1 MNPHRVST
9 IVLVAG
15 ESSGDQLGA
24 ALIDAIRAQQPDTQF
39 AGIGGPLMKAAGMDC
54 WWDSAEL
61 AIMGIAEIVKH
72 IPRLL
77 KLRKQLINKVVELQP
92 DVFIG
97 IDAPDF
103 NLGVEKRLKARSIS
117 VIHYVSPT
125 VWAWRPGRV
134 KTIAASTERVL
145 CLFPFE
151 PACYP
156 PDSVKTDYTG
166 HPLADSIPID
176 NDADSARETLNL
188 SSDGP
193 YMALLPGSRLG
204 EVEKL
209 LPDMLEAAFLLQ
221 KRYPQSCFMIPAVSQ
236 QIRDAI
242 ETRIRQFSG
251 LNALVFDSNAKTIM
265 AAADV
270 VVLASGTATLE
281 VMLVNRPMVVCYRLA
296 GTTYRMFKWLKLLI
310 TPYISLPNILANEEL
325 VPELLQDNV
334 NAEKIAFE
342 VQNWLQQPQR
352 RDELKARFIG
362 IHEQLRTDA
371 AATAAIAVLNHI
383 ALNKASL
390 HG

>member
-1 MNPHRVST
+1 MNSPRVST
-9 IVLVAG
+9 IVMVAG

-24 ALIDAIRAQQPDTQF
+24 ALIEAIRAQQPDMQF

-61 AIMGIAEIVKH
+61 AVMGIAEIIRH

-77 KLRKQLINKVVELQP
+77 KLRKQLINKVVSLKP

-151 PACYP
+151 PDCYP
-156 PDSVKTDYTG
+156 ADSVKTDYTG

-176 NDADSARETLNL
+176 NDAESARETLGL
-188 SSDGP
+188 SGNGP
-193 YMALLPGSRLG
+193 YLALLPGSRMG

-209 LPDMLEAAFLLQ
+209 LPDMLGAALLLQ
-221 KRYPQSCFMIPAVSQ
+221 KQHPESCFMIPAVSQ
-236 QIRDAI
+236 QIHEFIASR
-242 ETRIRQFSG
+242 TRQFPE
-251 LNALVFDSNAKTIM
+251 LNAHIFDSSAKTIM

-270 VVLASGTATLE
+270 VILASGTATLE
-281 VMLVNRPMVVCYRLA
+281 VMLVNRPMVVCYRFSV
-296 GTTYRMFKWLKLLI
+296 TTYRMFKWLKLLI
-310 TPYISLPNILANEEL
+310 TPYISLPNILANEAL

-334 NAEKIAFE
+334 NAEKIADE

-352 RDELKARFIG
+352 CNELKTRFIE

-383 ALNKASL
+383 ALNQATL

>member
-1 MNPHRVST
+1 M
-9 IVLVAG
+9 VAG
-15 ESSGDQLGA
+15 EASGDQLGA
-24 ALIDAIRAQQPDTQF
+24 ALIEAIRVQKPEMQF
-39 AGIGGPLMKAAGMDC
+39 AGIGGPLMKAAGMNC

-61 AIMGIAEIVKH
+61 AIMGITEVIKH

-77 KLRKQLINKVVELQP
+77 KLRKQLIDRVVKLQP
-92 DVFIG
+92 EVFIG

-103 NLGVEKRLKARSIS
+103 NLGVEKRLKAQSIA

-134 KTIAASTERVL
+134 KNIAASTERVL

-151 PACYP
+151 PDCYP
-156 PDSVKTDYTG
+156 ADSVKTDYTG

-176 NDADSARETLNL
+176 NDAQSARESL
-188 SSDGP
+188 SLDGDGP
-193 YMALLPGSRLG
+193 FLALLPGSRMG
-204 EVEKL
+204 EVDKL
-209 LPDMLEAAFLLQ
+209 LPDMLQAAELLQ
-221 KRYPQSCFMIPAVSQ
+221 KQFPQSCFIIPAASQ
-236 QIRDAI
+236 PIRDFI
-242 ETRIRQFSG
+242 ESRIRQMPE
-251 LNALVFDSNAKTIM
+251 LNARIFDSNAKTIM

-281 VMLVNRPMVVCYRLA
+281 VMLINRPMVVCYRFS

-310 TPYISLPNILANEEL
+310 TPYIALPNILAGEEL

-334 NAEKIAFE
+334 SPENIARQ
-342 VQNWLQQPQR
+342 VQNWLQEPQR
-352 RDELKARFIG
+352 CAQLKSRFIE

-383 ALNKASL
+383 ALNQDRL

>member
-1 MNPHRVST
+1 M
-9 IVLVAG
+9 VAG
-15 ESSGDQLGA
+15 EASGDQLGA
-24 ALIDAIRAQQPDTQF
+24 ALIEAIRVQKPEMQF
-39 AGIGGPLMKAAGMDC
+39 AGIGGPLMKAAGMNC

-61 AIMGIAEIVKH
+61 AIMGITEVIKH

-77 KLRKQLINKVVELQP
+77 KLRKQLIDRVVKLQP
-92 DVFIG
+92 EVFIG

-103 NLGVEKRLKARSIS
+103 NLGVEKRLKAQSIA

-134 KTIAASTERVL
+134 KNIAASTERVL

-151 PACYP
+151 PDCYP
-156 PDSVKTDYTG
+156 ADSVKTDYTG

-176 NDADSARETLNL
+176 NDAQSARESL
-188 SSDGP
+188 SLDGGGP
-193 YMALLPGSRLG
+193 FLALLPGSRMG
-204 EVEKL
+204 EVDKL
-209 LPDMLEAAFLLQ
+209 LPDMLQAAELLQ
-221 KRYPQSCFMIPAVSQ
+221 KQFPQSCFIIPAASQ
-236 QIRDAI
+236 PIRDFI
-242 ETRIRQFSG
+242 ESRIRQMPEI
-251 LNALVFDSNAKTIM
+251 NARVFDSNAKTIM

-281 VMLVNRPMVVCYRLA
+281 VMLINRPMVVCYRFS

-310 TPYISLPNILANEEL
+310 TPYIALPNILAGEEL

-334 NAEKIAFE
+334 SPENIARQ
-342 VQNWLQQPQR
+342 VQNWLQEPQR
-352 RDELKARFIG
+352 CAQLKSRFIE

-383 ALNKASL
+383 ALNQDRL